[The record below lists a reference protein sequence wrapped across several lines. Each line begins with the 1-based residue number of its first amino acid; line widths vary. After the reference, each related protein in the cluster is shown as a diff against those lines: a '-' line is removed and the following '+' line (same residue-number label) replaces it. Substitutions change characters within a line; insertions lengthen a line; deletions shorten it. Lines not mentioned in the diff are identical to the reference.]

1 MQIEN
6 REIEMG
12 KIKEVHKGLVQ
23 AEIIFF
29 FHTIPFN
36 IIPAEQHFIH
46 QKSTNGR
53 AMEIAELN

>member
-1 MQIEN
+1 
-6 REIEMG
+6 MG

-23 AEIIFF
+23 AEITSFF
-29 FHTIPFN
+29 FSHPIPFS

-46 QKSTNGR
+46 QKSKNGR